1 MPCAQAGAARN
12 HHEETGKGNLIIL
25 DPPGYTP
32 CDVPSE
38 PTAFNPEMQRFD
50 STMERCRRSLD
61 A

>member
-12 HHEETGKGNLIIL
+12 HHEETGKDDLIIL
-25 DPPGYTP
+25 DAPGYTP

-38 PTAFNPEMQRFD
+38 RTAFNPEMQRFY
-50 STMERCRRSLD
+50 STMERCRWSLD

>member
-12 HHEETGKGNLIIL
+12 HHGEPGKGNLIIL
-25 DPPGYTP
+25 DAPGYTP

-50 STMERCRRSLD
+50 STMERCRWSLD